1 MVELPPLKKK
11 KLIHFVLL
19 KNCNS
24 PNQYEESAGILHI
37 YDFLTSLFSLNCE
50 NNFCKYFSLYSGCFK
65 VNECILSN
73 CFAMAFLLFTPD
85 IHLYVQLLSR
95 LLVLGSFSDYLVWQ
109 TQFQWC
115 SCFCA
120 NTPCSL
126 NFNQNQQNGIL
137 KFFKFDEILILD
149 FILAI
154 WGINTIVITVYLF
167 CCKTGAK

>member
-1 MVELPPLKKK
+1 MK
-11 KLIHFVLL
+11 I
-19 KNCNS
+19 C
-24 PNQYEESAGILHI
+24 
-37 YDFLTSLFSLNCE
+37 
-50 NNFCKYFSLYSGCFK
+50 FCKYFSLYSGCFK

-73 CFAMAFLLFTPD
+73 CFAMAFLLLIPD

-95 LLVLGSFSDYLVWQ
+95 LLVLGNFSDYLVLQ

-126 NFNQNQQNGIL
+126 TFNKNQQNGIL
-137 KFFKFDEILILD
+137 KFFKLDEILILD

-154 WGINTIVITVYLF
+154 WGINTIVLTVYLF